1 MVWVDVKLFRNAEE
15 FDGVEVVD
23 QVHLVFVLLE
33 DIAHLE
39 VVSVESLSR
48 LDNFLLFLATLGRV
62 SEAVLSVVIAI

>member
-1 MVWVDVKLFRNAEE
+1 LVWVDVKLFRNAEE